1 MTSIFRILNKIPVDP
16 SNVIMPDNTLAIREE
31 LIKVARKASIA
42 SEMIKHLQERI
53 VAAYQFASEVGKAWC
68 GSYLGYQ
75 SCVYFHDLQPKPAG
89 AHFDMQWGLMD
100 RFSNSSS
107 GDWEEFD
114 HATVYGYI
122 DEQDASLMDE
132 LGGIMKDNVMMFCDL
147 QDEALSILEA
157 NKAILDEYTLEKQ
170 QSIKALKLRTQ
181 QQFGID
187 KFPKGGSVMTFDIR
201 ARQEGWRLPP
211 HLTYQAEID
220 FVRFPFRL
228 LKLMSDYCNTISR
241 HFERISKQEPSLM
254 NPAKKIFIG
263 HGKSETWKQLKD
275 FVFEKLK
282 LEYDEFNREPV
293 AGLST
298 KERLEQ
304 MLANAGMAFLV
315 MTAEDMTTE
324 GKSHARLNVVHE
336 AGLFQGRLG
345 FNKAI
350 ILLEEGC
357 EEFSNIHG
365 LSQIRFPKGNL
376 NSKREEIREV
386 LMREGFL

>member
-1 MTSIFRILNKIPVDP
+1 MLPSIPIRINTSCSMTVSTITITDALELVGRRAATAAEKIDRFQKRID
-16 SNVIMPDNTLAIREE
+16 
-31 LIKVARKASIA
+31 ASY
-42 SEMIKHLQERI
+42 R
-53 VAAYQFASEVGKAWC
+53 FATEVGKAWS

-75 SCVYFHDLQPKPAG
+75 SCVYYRDLKPKPPG
-89 AHFDMQWGLMD
+89 AHFDIQWGLMD
-100 RFSNSSS
+100 RYSNSSL
-107 GDWEEFD
+107 GDWEEFNHED
-114 HATVYGYI
+114 IYQHI
-122 DEQDASLMDE
+122 DSQDESLVNE
-132 LGGIMKDNVMMFCDL
+132 LDQIMREEVQGFCTL
-147 QDEALSILEA
+147 QDEVLSILES
-157 NKAILDEYTLEKQ
+157 NKSVFDEYVEQKQKAIKG
-170 QSIKALKLRTQ
+170 LKLRTQ

-187 KFPKGGSVMTFDIR
+187 KFPKGGSVITCDVR

-211 HLTYQAEID
+211 HLTYQAELE
-220 FVRFPFRL
+220 FLRYPFQL
-228 LKLMSDYCNTISR
+228 LKLLADYCNAIIAHLQRSSMKKPT
-241 HFERISKQEPSLM
+241 PM
-254 NPAKKIFIG
+254 NQTGRIFIG

-293 AGLST
+293 AGFST

-304 MLANAGMAFLV
+304 MLASSSMAFLV
-315 MTAEDMTTE
+315 MTAEDMTAE
-324 GKSHARLNVVHE
+324 GKAHARLNVVHE

-376 NSKREEIREV
+376 NAKREEIREV

>member
-1 MTSIFRILNKIPVDP
+1 MPSISIRVDTSCSMTVRMITITD
-16 SNVIMPDNTLAIREE
+16 E
-31 LIKVARKASIA
+31 LELVARKASKAAERID
-42 SEMIKHLQERI
+42 HLQKRI
-53 VAAYQFASEVGKAWC
+53 EASHRFATEVGKAWS

-75 SCVYFHDLQPKPAG
+75 SCVYYQDLKPKPTG

-100 RFSNSSS
+100 RFSNSSL

-114 HATVYGYI
+114 HEDIYKHI
-122 DEQDASLMDE
+122 DNQDEDLVNE
-132 LGGIMKDNVMMFCDL
+132 LDQIVREEVLDFCTL
-147 QDEALSILEA
+147 QDEVLSILES
-157 NKAILDEYTLEKQ
+157 NKSLSDEYVEQKQ
-170 QSIKALKLRTQ
+170 IAIKGLKLRTQ

-187 KFPKGGSVMTFDIR
+187 KFPKGGSVMTCDVR

-211 HLTYQAEID
+211 HLTYQAELE
-220 FVRFPFRL
+220 FLRHPFRL
-228 LKLMSDYCNTISR
+228 LKLLADYCNAIIAHLQRNSTKS
-241 HFERISKQEPSLM
+241 PSPM
-254 NPAKKIFIG
+254 NQNGRIFIG
-263 HGKSETWKQLKD
+263 HGKSETWKQLKE
-275 FVFEKLK
+275 FLFEKLK

-315 MTAEDMTTE
+315 MTADDMTTE

>member
-1 MTSIFRILNKIPVDP
+1 MLPSISIRIDTSCSMTITMITVTDE
-16 SNVIMPDNTLAIREE
+16 LA
-31 LIKVARKASIA
+31 LVARKASKAAEKIIRFQKRIDA
-42 SEMIKHLQERI
+42 SHR
-53 VAAYQFASEVGKAWC
+53 FATEVGKAWS

-75 SCVYFHDLQPKPAG
+75 SCVYYRDLQPKPPG

-100 RFSNSSS
+100 RYSNSSL
-107 GDWEEFD
+107 GDWEEFNHKD
-114 HATVYGYI
+114 IYQHITGQ
-122 DEQDASLMDE
+122 DESLVNE
-132 LGGIMKDNVMMFCDL
+132 LDQIVREEMQGFCKL
-147 QDEALSILEA
+147 QDEVLSILES
-157 NKAILDEYTLEKQ
+157 NKSVFDEYLEQKQKAIKG
-170 QSIKALKLRTQ
+170 LKLRTQ
-181 QQFGID
+181 KDFGID
-187 KFPKGGSVMTFDIR
+187 KFPKGGSVMTCDMR

-211 HLTYQAEID
+211 HLTYQAELE
-220 FVRFPFRL
+220 FLQYPFL
-228 LKLMSDYCNTISR
+228 LLELLADYCESIIAHLQRNSTRSLT
-241 HFERISKQEPSLM
+241 LM
-254 NPAKKIFIG
+254 NQTGRIFIG

-304 MLANAGMAFLV
+304 MLASSGMAFLV
-315 MTAEDMTTE
+315 MTAEDMTAE

-336 AGLFQGRLG
+336 AGLFQGHLG

-376 NSKREEIREV
+376 NAKREEIREV